1 MSSVNSL
8 NTSELKGIKQ
18 LYDKNLDTLANIRTK
33 QVSDL
38 ESAAE

>member
-8 NTSELKGIKQ
+8 STSELSGIKQ

-33 QVSDL
+33 QVTDI
-38 ESAAE
+38 ESAAK